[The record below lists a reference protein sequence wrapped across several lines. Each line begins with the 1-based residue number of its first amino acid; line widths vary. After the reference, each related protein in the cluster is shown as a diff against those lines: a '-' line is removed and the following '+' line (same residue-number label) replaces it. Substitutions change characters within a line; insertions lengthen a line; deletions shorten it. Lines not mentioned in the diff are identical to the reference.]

1 MIALMEM
8 ASPEQRNCTN
18 MKDEEFKIYDPFRRQ
33 RKKRT
38 GVANDFVK
46 IYQEHV
52 DMPMVA

>member
-1 MIALMEM
+1 M
-8 ASPEQRNCTN
+8 RD
-18 MKDEEFKIYDPFRRQ
+18 KEFKSYDPFRRQ